1 MGIHGNYGSTATATR
16 NIESEGRG
24 PDIAI
29 NEAGNITSGGA
40 RVSDGVAF
48 AHDSKM
54 EVYDNAGNHLGS
66 SDVLEN
72 GVDATLGDVTFT
84 FSTPIPVDNETV
96 RAYVWG
102 DNLGSGLNLAYDGGS
117 GRNFQGLATYPT
129 PPDPD
134 GSGTDGRYYAVW
146 VTVTPTASRSAD
158 SLTGAFRRGNTG
170 VTVNCTGL
178 DTAPTTQTVTVT
190 DGTHSD
196 TCTITNW
203 NSGDPIINIDCA
215 LPPGA
220 YDIQVTDDTGTVT
233 LSGQTLLI
241 ETNWE
246 EVVFDGNTPPANQE
260 SLSEGSL
267 EDFPAIPEIVAGDSW
282 GVQSHADVTWQANG
296 SVIILPAGEHTLS
309 YWFWDDS
316 TGVMYS
322 GETIVIGERPDLT
335 SPTLTSAGQNTM
347 QGTVDTDTDTGT
359 LYAYWSTSATPPSA
373 TDLKAGTGAAWSGNQ
388 AITSTGTKTFN
399 ATGLVAGTTY
409 YAHFLHDNS
418 GSESDISTS
427 AGVATDSGGG
437 DTTPPVFT
445 AGPAAANPTTSGHDI
460 QATLDEDGTIY
471 AVRLPDGAA
480 APSSAQVKAGQDS
493 TGSPAPEA
501 DSVAATAS
509 VQASITFSGGAAGI
523 PYDYYVV
530 AEDDEGTPNLQASP
544 TLVEA
549 TTTAGNN
556 PPVINDQAY
565 STSLSPLSPEYINTA
580 ALPVRAV
587 DTDVTDFEGNTHSIP
602 AGTPLREGSRIV
614 DPIHS
619 DDSGWIAD
627 DISTWSKQGTA
638 TTPDYRTMVFG
649 SAASDGIYSHRIN
662 DSGLSGHTFVY
673 TLRITATAGDVVRM
687 VVQDRATNA
696 FSLVTITLLEGTHD
710 YSMSRTVVDGST
722 GVQAKLLNDLG
733 GTPKTIYIEDELFE
747 DVTGQANQNPSTI
760 TDTLAYSDYTNGNTV
775 DVNNVVVSGSG
786 RPLGNA
792 GGYVR
797 EYIDNENYSVVVDG
811 LEYWRNN
818 GTPTD
823 SLQYPIDYENG
834 GLILAPENTI
844 VRSGSTSVK
853 FEIPSSQS
861 AYATNRSEL
870 RVTNSKSIFCT
881 NIYKFSVYFPATFA
895 WPDDWFLFCQLRQHN
910 AGAPIVSMEVQTDGT
925 LRVRLRNES
934 YHSEAPYV
942 AYTSPSPIER
952 GQWIDFKL
960 RVKGGINSDGELSVW
975 KKLSTDSYYDCLVD
989 VHGISIGKITL
1000 DGVTPDPDQLAE
1012 FKLGIYRGGSDIN
1025 HVVYFDEIEQT
1036 STDIYWPDIGTVQA
1050 SDPDEDPLTYSIVA
1064 GNTDNDLTID
1074 PNTGVLSWA
1083 NTPDITRTASYNL
1096 TVQVSDGTDTATATV
1111 TVNVVEAGS
1120 GVHRKLTLGIGI
1132 GGF

>member
-1 MGIHGNYGSTATATR
+1 MGIHGNHGSTATATR
-16 NIESEGRG
+16 SIESEGRG

-54 EVYDNAGNHLGS
+54 EVYDNAGNYLGS

-178 DTAPTTQTVTVT
+178 DIAPTTQTVTVT

-335 SPTLTSAGQNTM
+335 SPTLTSTGQNTM

-388 AITSTGTKTFN
+388 TVTSTGTKTFN

-418 GSESDISTS
+418 GSESAISTS
-427 AGVATDSGGG
+427 AGVATYTGGG
-437 DTTPPVFT
+437 
-445 AGPAAANPTTSGHDI
+445 N
-460 QATLDEDGTIY
+460 QA
-471 AVRLPDGAA
+471 
-480 APSSAQVKAGQDS
+480 
-493 TGSPAPEA
+493 
-501 DSVAATAS
+501 
-509 VQASITFSGGAAGI
+509 
-523 PYDYYVV
+523 
-530 AEDDEGTPNLQASP
+530 
-544 TLVEA
+544 
-549 TTTAGNN
+549 
-556 PPVINDQAY
+556 PVINDQTFYVTLAPGVELVANG
-565 STSLSPLSPEYINTA
+565 TFDTDLNGWTNTA
-580 ALPVRAV
+580 SHWSAVGGRAYHSLNANFNNLNQTIV
-587 DTDVTDFEGNTHSIP
+587 LDTNYVYKVEFDYETVTDELKSSWRTSAGIYVYNWLTDVSGTGTHSSYELIP
-602 AGTPLREGSRIV
+602 DGAGM
-614 DPIHS
+614 
-619 DDSGWIAD
+619 
-627 DISTWSKQGTA
+627 ISFARS
-638 TTPDYRTMVFG
+638 
-649 SAASDGIYSHRIN
+649 
-662 DSGLSGHTFVY
+662 
-673 TLRITATAGDVVRM
+673 
-687 VVQDRATNA
+687 NA
-696 FSLVTITLLEGTHD
+696 
-710 YSMSRTVVDGST
+710 
-722 GVQAKLLNDLG
+722 GVQA
-733 GTPKTIYIEDELFE
+733 EF
-747 DVTGQANQNPSTI
+747 
-760 TDTLAYSDYTNGNTV
+760 
-775 DVNNVVVSGSG
+775 
-786 RPLGNA
+786 
-792 GGYVR
+792 
-797 EYIDNENYSVVVDG
+797 YIDNVSVVPVC
-811 LEYWRNN
+811 
-818 GTPTD
+818 
-823 SLQYPIDYENG
+823 
-834 GLILAPENTI
+834 
-844 VRSGSTSVK
+844 
-853 FEIPSSQS
+853 
-861 AYATNRSEL
+861 
-870 RVTNSKSIFCT
+870 SK
-881 NIYKFSVYFPATFA
+881 V
-895 WPDDWFLFCQLRQHN
+895 
-910 AGAPIVSMEVQTDGT
+910 
-925 LRVRLRNES
+925 
-934 YHSEAPYV
+934 
-942 AYTSPSPIER
+942 
-952 GQWIDFKL
+952 
-960 RVKGGINSDGELSVW
+960 
-975 KKLSTDSYYDCLVD
+975 
-989 VHGISIGKITL
+989 
-1000 DGVTPDPDQLAE
+1000 
-1012 FKLGIYRGGSDIN
+1012 
-1025 HVVYFDEIEQT
+1025 
-1036 STDIYWPDIGTVQA
+1036 IGTVSA
-1050 SDPDEDPLTYSIVA
+1050 SDPDLDTLTYSIIA

-1074 PNTGVLSWA
+1074 PNTGVLSWV
-1083 NTPDITRTASYNL
+1083 NVHDINRTASYAL
-1096 TVQVSDGTDTATATV
+1096 TIQVDDGTATASATI
-1111 TVNVVEAGS
+1111 TINVIDVPEGTNAKLSLSLELGVE
-1120 GVHRKLTLGIGI
+1120 
-1132 GGF
+1132 

>member
-418 GSESDISTS
+418 
-427 AGVATDSGGG
+427 
-437 DTTPPVFT
+437 
-445 AGPAAANPTTSGHDI
+445 
-460 QATLDEDGTIY
+460 
-471 AVRLPDGAA
+471 
-480 APSSAQVKAGQDS
+480 
-493 TGSPAPEA
+493 
-501 DSVAATAS
+501 
-509 VQASITFSGGAAGI
+509 
-523 PYDYYVV
+523 
-530 AEDDEGTPNLQASP
+530 
-544 TLVEA
+544 
-549 TTTAGNN
+549 
-556 PPVINDQAY
+556 
-565 STSLSPLSPEYINTA
+565 
-580 ALPVRAV
+580 
-587 DTDVTDFEGNTHSIP
+587 
-602 AGTPLREGSRIV
+602 
-614 DPIHS
+614 
-619 DDSGWIAD
+619 
-627 DISTWSKQGTA
+627 
-638 TTPDYRTMVFG
+638 
-649 SAASDGIYSHRIN
+649 
-662 DSGLSGHTFVY
+662 
-673 TLRITATAGDVVRM
+673 
-687 VVQDRATNA
+687 
-696 FSLVTITLLEGTHD
+696 
-710 YSMSRTVVDGST
+710 
-722 GVQAKLLNDLG
+722 
-733 GTPKTIYIEDELFE
+733 
-747 DVTGQANQNPSTI
+747 
-760 TDTLAYSDYTNGNTV
+760 
-775 DVNNVVVSGSG
+775 
-786 RPLGNA
+786 
-792 GGYVR
+792 
-797 EYIDNENYSVVVDG
+797 
-811 LEYWRNN
+811 
-818 GTPTD
+818 
-823 SLQYPIDYENG
+823 
-834 GLILAPENTI
+834 
-844 VRSGSTSVK
+844 
-853 FEIPSSQS
+853 
-861 AYATNRSEL
+861 
-870 RVTNSKSIFCT
+870 
-881 NIYKFSVYFPATFA
+881 
-895 WPDDWFLFCQLRQHN
+895 
-910 AGAPIVSMEVQTDGT
+910 
-925 LRVRLRNES
+925 
-934 YHSEAPYV
+934 
-942 AYTSPSPIER
+942 
-952 GQWIDFKL
+952 
-960 RVKGGINSDGELSVW
+960 
-975 KKLSTDSYYDCLVD
+975 
-989 VHGISIGKITL
+989 
-1000 DGVTPDPDQLAE
+1000 
-1012 FKLGIYRGGSDIN
+1012 
-1025 HVVYFDEIEQT
+1025 
-1036 STDIYWPDIGTVQA
+1036 
-1050 SDPDEDPLTYSIVA
+1050 
-1064 GNTDNDLTID
+1064 
-1074 PNTGVLSWA
+1074 
-1083 NTPDITRTASYNL
+1083 
-1096 TVQVSDGTDTATATV
+1096 
-1111 TVNVVEAGS
+1111 
-1120 GVHRKLTLGIGI
+1120 
-1132 GGF
+1132 